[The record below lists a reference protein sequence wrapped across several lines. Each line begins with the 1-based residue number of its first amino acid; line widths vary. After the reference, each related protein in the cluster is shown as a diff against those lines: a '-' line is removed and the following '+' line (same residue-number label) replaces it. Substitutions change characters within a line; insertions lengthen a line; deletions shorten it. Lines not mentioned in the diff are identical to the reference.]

1 MAARAGEVSLQEFSS
16 ENLSLG
22 PQLPDSYKLEEGWK
36 YLPAFYDA
44 CAKENIQL
52 GFPVGTLVDFH
63 NLRRG
68 LWHRPSHYFYRLS
81 HKQYPDYF
89 IAPAVLMDRYGIY
102 RLWTHRFFISK
113 IIRLYWGT

>member
-16 ENLSLG
+16 ENLFLG
-22 PQLPDSYKLEEGWK
+22 PQLPDSYKLEDAWK

-89 IAPAVLMDRYGIY
+89 IAPAVLM
-102 RLWTHRFFISK
+102 
-113 IIRLYWGT
+113 